1 MSELVKIE
9 VSIKQHVL
17 KSDIEDI
24 DSFKEVFEDPDPYF
38 HYDDFGDDIEIEDLS
53 FDTKVGKCL
62 DEGET
67 YARTIDCS
75 ISFKVKSIDKL
86 KEFWA
91 DEIIVDNNVEWGT
104 FGFYWIGDINPVFL
118 DFDEEIGDY
127 TTVEIDEFDVT
138 GTMHLKNEILK

>member
-1 MSELVKIE
+1 MSDLVKIE

-38 HYDDFGDDIEIEDLS
+38 HYDDFGDDIEIQDLS
-53 FDTKVGKCL
+53 FDTKVGKCS

-75 ISFKVKSIDKL
+75 ISFKVKSYPML
-86 KEFWA
+86 A
-91 DEIIVDNNVEWGT
+91 
-104 FGFYWIGDINPVFL
+104 L
-118 DFDEEIGDY
+118 
-127 TTVEIDEFDVT
+127 
-138 GTMHLKNEILK
+138 